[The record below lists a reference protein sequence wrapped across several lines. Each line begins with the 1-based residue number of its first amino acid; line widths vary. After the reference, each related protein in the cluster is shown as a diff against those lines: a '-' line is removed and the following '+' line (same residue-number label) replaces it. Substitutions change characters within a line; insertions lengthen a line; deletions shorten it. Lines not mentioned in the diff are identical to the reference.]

1 MQIFTYD
8 KQLFILK
15 SLSCVTVLRLWL
27 GSFLVFHQLK
37 TFHQRHC
44 KPKRKQYQ
52 TGTFDCYNKKKLIT
66 EITRLR
72 NRLR

>member
-44 KPKRKQYQ
+44 KPKGNNIKQGHLAAI
-52 TGTFDCYNKKKLIT
+52 TKKIDY
-66 EITRLR
+66 
-72 NRLR
+72 